1 MKILN
6 FIERHLGKIVI
17 GGALATM
24 PQLIYQL
31 HKENEMEK
39 YYNKTIELNGHVFG
53 KNAYVHQQVEQNVK
67 NMSPREAYER
77 WKQVNDSLD
86 FEEAKSLVNRLQEG
100 SFKQQIKDEL
110 KTLTPQQAVARLKS
124 VVDSIDQNFRLNIV
138 R

>member
-17 GGALATM
+17 GGALASM
-24 PQLIYQL
+24 PPLVHQLNQ
-31 HKENEMEK
+31 
-39 YYNKTIELNGHVFG
+39 YNHMREYHNKIIDVSSDVFN
-53 KNAYVHQQVEQNVK
+53 KNTYVHYNTVNEVK
-67 NMSPREAYER
+67 DLNPQAQYNR

-100 SFKQQIKDEL
+100 SFKQQIKDEMA
-110 KTLTPQQAVARLKS
+110 TLTPQQAVTRLKS
-124 VVDSIDQNFRLNIV
+124 VVDSVDRRYRLNIV